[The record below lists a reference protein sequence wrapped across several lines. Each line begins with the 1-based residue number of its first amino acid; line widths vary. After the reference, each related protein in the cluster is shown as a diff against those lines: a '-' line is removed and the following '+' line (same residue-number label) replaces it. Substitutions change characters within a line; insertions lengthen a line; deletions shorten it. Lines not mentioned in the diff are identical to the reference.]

1 MNNLVSVN
9 LITHNRAKY
18 LPQTIQSVLSQ
29 TYNNW
34 ELIVIDDASS
44 DNTKEVIA
52 PFLLDERIK
61 YFLVAKQKNIAAVR
75 NIALSKSKGSY
86 LAVLDSDDS
95 WIDSEKLAK
104 QVSFLG
110 DNQSVI
116 LIGTAAQ
123 IINEQN
129 EEIDKII
136 KPSTDEGIKK
146 EFFIKNPFFHSSI
159 LVRKEQIDNV
169 GGYSEGLSFGEDLD
183 LYMRLGEKGL
193 FANLEDVCIAY
204 RSHSDNE
211 AKKNTL
217 KAITD
222 VFKIIANNRRKY
234 KKNIFIYFNKV
245 WQKMR
250 EVL

>member
-1 MNNLVSVN
+1 MNQLISIN

-18 LPQTIQSVLSQ
+18 LPQAIQSVLDQEYS
-29 TYNNW
+29 NW
-34 ELIVIDDASS
+34 ELIIIDDASS
-44 DNTKEVIA
+44 DETKEVIGA
-52 PFLLDERIK
+52 FLFDERIK

-75 NIALSKSKGSY
+75 NIALSKSQGGY
-86 LAVLDSDDS
+86 LAVLDSDDK
-95 WIDSEKLAK
+95 WVDSGKLAK
-104 QVSFLG
+104 QVSFLNN
-110 DNQSVI
+110 NQSVV
-116 LIGTAAQ
+116 LIGTSAQ
-123 IINEQN
+123 IINENN

-136 KPSTDEGIKK
+136 KPITDEGIKK

-159 LVRKEQIDNV
+159 LVRKEQVDNI
-169 GGYSEGLSFGEDLD
+169 GGYSESLSFGEDLD

-193 FANLEDVCIAY
+193 FANLEDICVAY

-222 VFKIIANNRRKY
+222 VFRIIANNRKRY
-234 KKNIFIYFNKV
+234 KKNIFIYFNKA

-250 EVL
+250 EIL